1 LINSLF
7 KCTLCHGLIRSPTV
21 INECLHRFCK
31 LCITVVES
39 PLINSL
45 FKCTLCHGLIR
56 SPTVINE
63 CLHRFCKLC
72 ITNYFENNNNKKCPT
87 CQMTIANPLET
98 LKSDLTFQRLLYK
111 IFPSI
116 FQREIAC
123 KPSLLS
129 PTITN
134 ESTRIYIDSTIDV
147 YLEYWDISLDLFPNS
162 NKSSITISSCHLECK
177 ANAPLLLLEKFIRN
191 KHLLSPELKIDLF
204 YKNFLLNTN
213 NERFI
218 DICYCFDR
226 MNKNQTLDIRFLVSP
241 YGYKAILNRIREL
254 KNPIPPS
261 IEISEP
267 TAIPEKENPTISPS
281 SASSSSNSSTID
293 PKLKVKIRRSQA
305 STNDWYIPESKKSTE
320 PVELPDLVNSC
331 ETIKK
336 ITKRK
341 PQSTPNDSSTKK
353 KPCTTSTFFSL
364 GHVSQPNRTSL
375 IKSQSKPRRRTRFIP
390 TMVKAPP
397 SIFDRISMNQYDYSD
412 PDSDTSPICSTND
425 LLEQPV
431 TTFRPSEMVIVN
443 VEGNVA
449 DPTDNRRTQKTVCK
463 VPPYIP
469 ERSSTINSPPDK
481 SSSIVKPTPIYPTLS
496 PMRRT
501 LLPKKIPTIIP
512 TLASRIPSPDLNNT
526 TPLDL
531 SLK

>member
-1 LINSLF
+1 
-7 KCTLCHGLIRSPTV
+7 
-21 INECLHRFCK
+21 
-31 LCITVVES
+31 
-39 PLINSL
+39 
-45 FKCTLCHGLIR
+45 
-56 SPTVINE
+56 
-63 CLHRFCKLC
+63 
-72 ITNYFENNNNKKCPT
+72 
-87 CQMTIANPLET
+87 
-98 LKSDLTFQRLLYK
+98 
-111 IFPSI
+111 
-116 FQREIAC
+116 
-123 KPSLLS
+123 
-129 PTITN
+129 
-134 ESTRIYIDSTIDV
+134 
-147 YLEYWDISLDLFPNS
+147 
-162 NKSSITISSCHLECK
+162 
-177 ANAPLLLLEKFIRN
+177 
-191 KHLLSPELKIDLF
+191 LF
-204 YKNFLLNTN
+204 YKNFLLNSN
-213 NERFI
+213 NERLI

-261 IEISEP
+261 IEIIEP
-267 TAIPEKENPTISPS
+267 TEIPEKENPTISPS
-281 SASSSSNSSTID
+281 SSSNSSSID
-293 PKLKVKIRRSQA
+293 PKLKVKIRRSQT
-305 STNDWYIPESKKSTE
+305 STNNWYIPESKKSTE

-341 PQSTPNDSSTKK
+341 QQPTTNESSTKK
-353 KPCTTSTFFSL
+353 KSCTTSAFFSF

-375 IKSQSKPRRRTRFIP
+375 TKSQSKPRRRTRFIP

-397 SIFDRISMNQYDYSD
+397 SIFDRISLDHYDYSD
-412 PDSDTSPICSTND
+412 PDSDNSPICSTND
-425 LLEQPV
+425 LLEQQPV

-443 VEGNVA
+443 VEGNVS
-449 DPTDNRRTQKTVCK
+449 DSTDNKRTQKTICK

-481 SSSIVKPTPIYPTLS
+481 SSSIIKPTPIYPTLS

-512 TLASRIPSPDLNNT
+512 TLSNRIPSPDLNNT